1 VDGYLRRA
9 DHALQQVAGDY
20 ESGVWNRR
28 MEKNVV
34 GECGAVG
41 EADDQHE
48 RMERRKKLKE
58 E

>member
-1 VDGYLRRA
+1 
-9 DHALQQVAGDY
+9 
-20 ESGVWNRR
+20 